1 MKFLQ
6 LSWADFGKGLIL
18 ALITSIVMSLKTI
31 VLGDPS
37 AIPPVVGH
45 FPIGSDWIA
54 IGIAAF
60 GAFVAYLGK
69 NFLTNS
75 DDKFLKKEPVLKT
88 AANEHI

>member
-31 VLGDPS
+31 VLGDPT
-37 AIPPVVGH
+37 ATPPIAGH
-45 FPIGSDWIA
+45 FPVDADWLQIGMT
-54 IGIAAF
+54 AF
-60 GAFVAYLGK
+60 GAFIAYLAK

-75 DDKFLKKEPVLKT
+75 DDQFLTKE
-88 AANEHI
+88 HR